1 MKKAKIISAFIDKI
15 TRQYH
20 NIGEVIEVSEER
32 FKELLSKN
40 KIVAH
45 EEAIEAEAKKVTK
58 KKKYWCT
65 ITKRDT
71 MYLQKPA
78 QNR

>member
-1 MKKAKIISAFIDKI
+1 MKKAKIISAFIDKF

-20 NIGEVIEVSEER
+20 NIGEVIEVSEAR

-45 EEAIEAEAKKVTK
+45 EETIEAEAKKVTK
-58 KKKYWCT
+58 KKKY
-65 ITKRDT
+65 
-71 MYLQKPA
+71 
-78 QNR
+78 

>member
-1 MKKAKIISAFIDKI
+1 MKKAKIIFAFTDKF

-40 KIVAH
+40 KIEPYG
-45 EEAIEAEAKKVTK
+45 EETSESKAAVLKPERK
-58 KKKYWCT
+58 KKIK
-65 ITKRDT
+65 
-71 MYLQKPA
+71 
-78 QNR
+78 

>member
-20 NIGEVIEVSEER
+20 NIGEVIQVSEER

-58 KKKYWCT
+58 KKKY
-65 ITKRDT
+65 
-71 MYLQKPA
+71 
-78 QNR
+78 